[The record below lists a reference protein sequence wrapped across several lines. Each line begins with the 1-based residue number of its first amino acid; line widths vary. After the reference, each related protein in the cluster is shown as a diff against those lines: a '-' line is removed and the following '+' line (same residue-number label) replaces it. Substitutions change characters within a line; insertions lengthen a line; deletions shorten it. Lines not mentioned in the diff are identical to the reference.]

1 MRRDVGASRPLD
13 DKGSAAVG
21 PTIGYT
27 AGVFDLF
34 HVGHLRLLRNAR
46 SRCDFLIV
54 AVTTDSLALKA
65 KGSPPVVPLVE
76 RMEIVQSVRFVDQVV
91 VQESMDKVSAWR
103 SLRFDVVFVGDNLR
117 GSGSWPTTQRE
128 LDDVGVGIEY
138 LPHTRTNSEY
148 LHARGLGALGDD

>member
-1 MRRDVGASRPLD
+1 V
-13 DKGSAAVG
+13 AVG

-54 AVTTDSLALKA
+54 AVTTDALALEV
-65 KGSPPVVPLVE
+65 KGSAPVVPLVE
-76 RMEIVQSVRFVDQVV
+76 RMDIVQSVRFVDQVV
-91 VQESMDKVSAWR
+91 VQETMDKVAAWR

-117 GSGSWPTTQRE
+117 GSGTWPLTESE
-128 LDDVGVGIEY
+128 LANVGVGIEY
-138 LPHTRTNSEY
+138 LPHTRTHSEY